1 MLVNEEYRGL
11 VYPWG
16 RKSPVGYGEPLE
28 VAPGVWWVRF
38 EMPGGL
44 DHINIWL
51 LEEADGWTVVDTCMK
66 LDSAKAQWESLFHG
80 IYARKTDRSCHLYP
94 LTPRSHRFG
103 RMALRAL

>member
-80 IYARKTDRSCHLYP
+80 IYARKTHHSCHLYP
-94 LTPRSHRFG
+94 LTPRSHRFS

>member
-1 MLVNEEYRGL
+1 MMVNEEYRGL

-16 RKSPVGYGEPLE
+16 RKSPMGYGEPLE

-51 LEEADGWTVVDTCMK
+51 EHYRLCRGC
-66 LDSAKAQWESLFHG
+66 H
-80 IYARKTDRSCHLYP
+80 RKELC
-94 LTPRSHRFG
+94 
-103 RMALRAL
+103 

>member
-1 MLVNEEYRGL
+1 MMVNEEYRGL

-44 DHINIWL
+44 DHINI
-51 LEEADGWTVVDTCMK
+51 
-66 LDSAKAQWESLFHG
+66 
-80 IYARKTDRSCHLYP
+80 
-94 LTPRSHRFG
+94 
-103 RMALRAL
+103 